1 MRRSYLGEYCTLLDM
16 AGCSVT
22 LARLDD
28 EITSLL
34 AEPAEIAV
42 RTF

>member
-1 MRRSYLGEYCTLLDM
+1 M

-22 LARLDD
+22 LVRLTTR
-28 EITSLL
+28 ITSLL